1 MTHDNHQPEGS
12 RFERGFN
19 LVEVLIAM
27 ALLGTVMITIMTLFF
42 MGRNNVYSGKQT
54 SIAVSIATHAMEDLS
69 GRSKLDVL
77 NAFKAS
83 GGALGTVDI
92 DTTTALA
99 TDSYTNSIMRVS
111 TKADDVDV
119 TKNDPKGL
127 LKKWSD
133 EAKSRL
139 NRSFVAVV
147 MTPSTPFPVA
157 SALTTATATMMRVR
171 VIVRWNEGQRRREVI
186 LDSAKA
192 ARPSA

>member
-1 MTHDNHQPEGS
+1 MTHDDQQPEGG
-12 RFERGFN
+12 RTERGFN

-69 GRSKLDVL
+69 GRSKVDVL

-83 GGALGTVDI
+83 GAALGTVDV
-92 DTTTALA
+92 DTTTTLA
-99 TDSYTNSIMRVS
+99 TDSYTNSIKRVS
-111 TKADDVDV
+111 TTADDIDV

-147 MTPSTPFPVA
+147 LTPSTPYPVGA
-157 SALTTATATMMRVR
+157 TLSTANATIMRVR

-192 ARPSA
+192 ARP